1 MQHEPLF
8 GCVGVHVG
16 VHECMWLVVLLAFC
30 YAQFDALYME
40 WWCAGKEG
48 GGSLECNV
56 RKEEQGSSEAP
67 LLICKDAPYPFPSC
81 GSGK

>member
-40 WWCAGKEG
+40 WWCGGKG
-48 GGSLECNV
+48 GG
-56 RKEEQGSSEAP
+56 
-67 LLICKDAPYPFPSC
+67 
-81 GSGK
+81 